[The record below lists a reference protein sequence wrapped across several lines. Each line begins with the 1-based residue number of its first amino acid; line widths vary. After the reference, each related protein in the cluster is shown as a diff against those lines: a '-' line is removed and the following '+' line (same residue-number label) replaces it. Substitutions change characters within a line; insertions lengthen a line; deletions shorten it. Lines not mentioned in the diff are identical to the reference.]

1 MRIGIMGAMIE
12 EVHHL
17 VEEMRVEHKE
27 IAGGKTYYRGELWGK
42 QVVLAFSKWGKVAAA
57 STATTMIDRMG
68 CELLIFTGVAG
79 SAREDIKIGDVVIAD
94 RLIQH
99 DMDVTASRLFE
110 KFEVPGLGRKY
121 FDVEPEHVEL
131 TQHATR
137 DFIDRD
143 TDLAAHLAPFEIKAP
158 RLYIGTIASGDQ
170 FIGSAE
176 KLAEMRDEIEGLAC
190 VEMEGAAVAQVAF
203 EHNVPVIVVRSISD
217 NADHSAHVDFPK
229 FVEQVAS
236 YYSHGIVK
244 NLLKTL

>member
-1 MRIGIMGAMIE
+1 MKIGIMGAMIE

-17 VEEMRVEHKE
+17 VEEMRLEHKE
-27 IAGGKTYYRGELWGK
+27 VAGGKTYYRGELWGK

-79 SAREDIKIGDVVIAD
+79 SARQEIKIGDVVIAD

-121 FDVEPEHVEL
+121 FDVEPKHVKL
-131 TQHATR
+131 TQQASR
-137 DFIDRD
+137 DFLDQD
-143 TDLAAHLAPFEIKAP
+143 TDLAAHLAPFEIKSP
-158 RLYIGTIASGDQ
+158 RLHVGTIASGDQ

-176 KLAEMRDEIEGLAC
+176 KLTEMREEIEGIAC

-203 EHNVPVIVVRSISD
+203 EHKVPVIVIRSISD

-244 NLLKTL
+244 NLLKLL

>member
-1 MRIGIMGAMIE
+1 MTIGIMGAMIE
-12 EVHHL
+12 EVQHL

-27 IAGGKTYYRGELWGK
+27 TAGGKTYYRGELWGR
-42 QVVLAFSKWGKVAAA
+42 QCVLAFSKWGKVAAA
-57 STATTMIDRMG
+57 STATTMIDRLG
-68 CELLIFTGVAG
+68 CDLLIFTGVAG
-79 SAREDIKIGDVVIAD
+79 SARKDIKIGDVVIAD

-121 FDVEPEHVEL
+121 FDVGPKHVEL
-131 TQHATR
+131 TQKATK
-137 DFIDRD
+137 DFIELDSE
-143 TDLAAHLAPFEIKAP
+143 LASHLAPFEIKHP
-158 RLYIGTIASGDQ
+158 RLHVGTIASGDQ

-203 EHNVPVIVVRSISD
+203 EHKVPVIVIRSISD

-244 NLLKTL
+244 NLLKLL

>member
-1 MRIGIMGAMIE
+1 MTIGIMGAMIE
-12 EVHHL
+12 EVQHL
-17 VEEMRVEHKE
+17 VEETRVEHKE
-27 IAGGKTYYRGELWGK
+27 TAGGKTYYRGELWGRAC
-42 QVVLAFSKWGKVAAA
+42 VLAFSKWGKVAAA
-57 STATTMIDRMG
+57 STATTMIDRLG

-79 SAREDIKIGDVVIAD
+79 SARSDVKIGDVVIAN

-110 KFEVPGLGRKY
+110 KFEVPGLGRAY
-121 FDVEPEHVEL
+121 FDVDAQHVEL
-131 TQHATR
+131 TRQAAQDFLNNDSELAT
-137 DFIDRD
+137 
-143 TDLAAHLAPFEIKAP
+143 HLEPFAITKP
-158 RLYIGTIASGDQ
+158 RLHVGTIASGDQ

-176 KLAEMRDEIEGLAC
+176 KLGEMRDEIEGLAC

-203 EHNVPVIVVRSISD
+203 EHKVPVIVIRSISD

-236 YYSHGIVK
+236 YYSRGIVK

>member
-1 MRIGIMGAMIE
+1 MRIGIMGAMVE
-12 EVHHL
+12 EVQHL
-17 VEEMRVEHKE
+17 VEGMRVEQKE
-27 IAGGKTYYRGELWGK
+27 LAGSKTYYRGELWGRDC
-42 QVVLAFSKWGKVAAA
+42 VLAFSKWGKVAAA
-57 STATTMIDRMG
+57 STATTMLDRMG
-68 CELLIFTGVAG
+68 CDLLIFTGVAG
-79 SAREDIKIGDVVIAD
+79 SARQDIRIGDVVIAD

-121 FDVEPEHVEL
+121 FDVEPRHVEL
-131 TQHATR
+131 TQQAAQEFL
-137 DFIDRD
+137 DLD
-143 TDLAAHLAPFEIKAP
+143 TDLSTHLAPFEIKQP
-158 RLYIGTIASGDQ
+158 RLHIGTIASGDQ
-170 FIGSAE
+170 FIGSAA
-176 KLAEMRDEIEGLAC
+176 KLAEMRDEIDGLAC

-203 EHNVPVIVVRSISD
+203 EHKVPVIVIRSISD